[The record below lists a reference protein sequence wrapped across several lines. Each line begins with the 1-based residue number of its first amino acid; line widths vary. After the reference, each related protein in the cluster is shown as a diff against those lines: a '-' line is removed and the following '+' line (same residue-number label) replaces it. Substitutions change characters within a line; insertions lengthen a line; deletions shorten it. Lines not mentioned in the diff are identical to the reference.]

1 MAINFPNILILNGKD
16 NPFKDT
22 KSFNLLKKAN
32 IFHDNYKSASKF
44 INNLD
49 SSEKIFNWW
58 YSNNT
63 QKVVNV
69 FCNKHAKFKSNI
81 TNNIKNNDE
90 MKKFII
96 RSKKSI
102 QLVPRSA
109 HWVKNREGYVTMER
123 NERVDDFKSSTMN
136 ILKNISSFDFRTY
149 PDTNL
154 VYKNLSKW
162 LSMKEEN
169 LILTEGADGGLL
181 RIFNVFVDHGDK
193 VLTLEPGY
201 AMYPVY
207 CQMFK
212 ANYIPLKLSSTKID
226 NYFSILKEMI
236 LKNKPKIVA
245 IANPNQPIEVMLS
258 YSQLEQICKITKKTN
273 SIFVVDEAYYHF
285 NNVTAKN
292 LIKKY
297 NNLIVVRT
305 FSKAFGL
312 AGLRVGYSISN
323 KKNIDFMKSI
333 KPIYEINSINI
344 KIILFFI
351 KNLKIMKNYVIE
363 VNRSRKI
370 LMKFFKKFNINVF
383 GKYSNT
389 VLIEFPNEHLAEKIV
404 KTIYQKIHSSFYE
417 I

>member
-1 MAINFPNILILNGKD
+1 
-16 NPFKDT
+16 
-22 KSFNLLKKAN
+22 
-32 IFHDNYKSASKF
+32 
-44 INNLD
+44 
-49 SSEKIFNWW
+49 
-58 YSNNT
+58 
-63 QKVVNV
+63 
-69 FCNKHAKFKSNI
+69 
-81 TNNIKNNDE
+81 

-389 VLIEFPNEHLAEKIV
+389 VLIEFPNEHLAQKIV
-404 KTIYQKIHSSFYE
+404 KKLYTKKYIVRFMKFNNNFYIRLTLSGQKIIKNCLKE
-417 I
+417 ISNILK